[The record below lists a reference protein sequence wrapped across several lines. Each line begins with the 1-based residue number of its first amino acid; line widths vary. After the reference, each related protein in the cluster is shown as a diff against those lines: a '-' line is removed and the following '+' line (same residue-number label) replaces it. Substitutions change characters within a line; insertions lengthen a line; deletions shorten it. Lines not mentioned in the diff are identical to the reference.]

1 MVVLTTFGRRGACLV
16 ALALALAGAGPR
28 AALAATQ
35 AERIDALERQLQQSL
50 AQVRQLAARVAQLE
64 GERGMPPKPQAW
76 GDPAPATHTQA
87 RVEEHER
94 SITALQDSVNQ
105 IAEGLNR
112 HADDD
117 GIPLHGFVDVGAGWS
132 GGNDPQRQRGF
143 TGGSLDLYL
152 TPQVGSRVK
161 SLIELVMEFE
171 DEGHVIDMERM
182 QIGYTVSDSMTLWA
196 GRFHTPFG
204 AWNTSFHH
212 GANLQTSITRPSFVE
227 FEDRGGL
234 LPAHS
239 VGVWANGKLALAGPA
254 RLGYDLYVANGPA
267 IRERRLDPNTFN
279 DDNGDKLI
287 GFNLGYEPHGATGG
301 LKVGLHGSTSRVNG
315 YAPGGASLQ
324 STRVRMLG
332 GYLAYESNAWEIFSE
347 YYRFRDADAIGPA
360 RWTSQAG
367 FLHVGRTVGAW
378 TPFVR
383 FERALIDP
391 GDNYFRG
398 LRTGRTYS
406 HAVAGV
412 RYALDGNASLK
423 LELRRS
429 RESSATLLDE
439 FGLPLEAE
447 AASYHRALFQYSI
460 AF

>member
-1 MVVLTTFGRRGACLV
+1 MAQPKLSRGAVICLTV
-16 ALALALAGAGPR
+16 ACALAVSAAGP
-28 AALAATQ
+28 AMAATE
-35 AERIDALERQLQQSL
+35 AERIAALERQLQQSL
-50 AQVRQLAARVAQLE
+50 AQIRQLSARVAQLE
-64 GERGMPPKPQAW
+64 GERASAPKAPAW
-76 GDPAPATHTQA
+76 GDPAPSTQA
-87 RVEEHER
+87 RVDEHER
-94 SITALQDSVNQ
+94 SISALQDSVNQ

-112 HADDD
+112 HADED

-132 GGNDPQRQRGF
+132 GGNDPQRLRGF
-143 TGGSLDLYL
+143 TGGSVDLYL
-152 TPQVGSRVK
+152 TPQIGSRVK
-161 SLIELVMEFE
+161 SLVELVMEFE
-171 DEGHVIDMERM
+171 DEGHVIDVERM
-182 QIGYTVSDSMTLWA
+182 QIGYTVSDSLTLWA

-239 VGVWANGKLALAGPA
+239 VGVWANGKLALGGPA
-254 RLGYDLYVANGPA
+254 RLGYDLYLANGPA

-279 DDNGDKLI
+279 DDNGDKLV
-287 GFNLGYEPHGATGG
+287 GFNVGVEPQGTTGG
-301 LKVGLHGSTSRVNG
+301 LKVGLHGYTSRVAG
-315 YAPGGASLQ
+315 YAASSGAALQ

-332 GYLAYESNAWEIFSE
+332 GYLTYESNAWEVFGE
-347 YYRFRDADAIGPA
+347 YYRFRNADAGSPS

-367 FLHVGRTVGAW
+367 FLHVGRTIGAW

-383 FERALIDP
+383 FERTLIDP

-398 LRTGRTYS
+398 LRTGRSYS

-412 RYALDGNASLK
+412 RYALDSNASLK

-429 RESSATLLDE
+429 RESAATLLDDA
-439 FGLPLEAE
+439 GQPLEAE
-447 AASYHRALFQYSI
+447 AAAYHRALVQYSI